1 MKIQNIFIGVLF
13 LLLGY
18 SGYQNIVFIDEQK
31 KDSKNLIKR
40 IIKAET
46 NIDNMIDHINNDAVD
61 MLEIEKNLLLEIEN
75 LNGRITEHEH
85 EVIEIEKEIFKPT
98 IPVQPVESTEPV
110 EPVETLERTYNE
122 ATGLHV
128 PVFVEQVPEA
138 RISTASCP
146 RPHNNLLPY
155 INNIDLR
162 RNYQFRVN
170 YNVKD
175 NEIVDINYSRSLPS
189 KLKGAINNYLNSFE
203 TTGDVTG
210 CYVPIKLLRS

>member
-18 SGYQNIVFIDEQK
+18 SGYQDIVFVDEQK

-46 NIDNMIDHINNDAVD
+46 NIDNIVDHLNTDAVD
-61 MLEIEKNLLLEIEN
+61 ILAIEKNLLLEIEN
-75 LNGRITEHEH
+75 LSEGLTEQRKTSSTFYEMYFSTQAQR
-85 EVIEIEKEIFKPT
+85 VEKET
-98 IPVQPVESTEPV
+98 EEPV
-110 EPVETLERTYNE
+110 EPLERQYDE
-122 ATGLHV
+122 ETGLHV
-128 PVFVEQVPEA
+128 PIFIAQEPEVKV
-138 RISTASCP
+138 SVASCP

-155 INNIDLR
+155 IRKIELR
-162 RNYQFRVN
+162 RNYQFRVT

-175 NEIVDINYSRSLPS
+175 NNIVDIKYSKQLPT
-189 KLKGAINNYLNSFE
+189 KLQGAIKNYLNSFK
-203 TTGDVTG
+203 TDGDITE